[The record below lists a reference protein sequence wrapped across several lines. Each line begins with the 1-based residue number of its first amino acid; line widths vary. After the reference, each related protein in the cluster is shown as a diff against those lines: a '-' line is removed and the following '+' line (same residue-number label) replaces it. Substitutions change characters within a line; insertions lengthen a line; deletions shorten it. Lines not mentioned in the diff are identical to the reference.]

1 MITRSAESKDT
12 PAIVQLL
19 KESLGES
26 LLKKTAEIWHYKHH
40 DNPFGRSFVLLA
52 EENDQFIG
60 VRAFM
65 QWRWQKGTELLI
77 AYRAVDTATHP
88 KHQGKGI
95 FKKLTLQAVS
105 EVQSISKCFIFN
117 TPNDK
122 SRPGYLK
129 MGWEVL
135 GTLRLSLVPT
145 VIYAWMLLQKRPTEA
160 DDLERNSIISKL
172 CQQHNQA
179 LAQKNVFFTPKSAAY
194 LSWRYSTNP
203 LQDYFVFVTPDYYVA
218 CYVKQHK
225 YFRELRVAEVIGAE
239 SKNSTKELQRYLI
252 ALAFQHKCLLL
263 STADKNLFSL
273 GVYGTFGPQLTC
285 RDLTTNQFVLQA
297 SKNLDDW
304 QYSLGDLE
312 LF

>member
-1 MITRSAESKDT
+1 MIRPAQASDIR
-12 PAIVQLL
+12 AIVALL
-19 KESLGES
+19 KASLGEA
-26 LLKKTAEIWHYKHH
+26 LVKKTAAIWQYKHR
-40 DNPFGRSFVLLA
+40 DNPFGRSLVLVA
-52 EENDQFIG
+52 EENDQIIG

-65 QWRWQKGTELLI
+65 PWRWQKGTEVLQ

-88 KHQGKGI
+88 EHQGKGI

-105 EVQSISKCFIFN
+105 EVQSASECFIFN

-145 VIYAWMLLQKRPTEA
+145 VVYARLLLQKTPVAAVVE
-160 DDLERNSIISKL
+160 ERNDCMARL
-172 CQQHNQA
+172 CERHNQA
-179 LAQKNVFFTPKSAAY
+179 LAQKHVLFTPKSAAY
-194 LSWRYSTNP
+194 LTWRYEANP
-203 LQDYFVFVTPDYYVA
+203 LQDYFVSVTPDTYVA
-218 CYVKQHK
+218 SYVKQHQ
-225 YFRELRVAEVIGAE
+225 YFKELRVAEVIGAT
-239 SKNSTKELQRYLI
+239 SKKSQQELRRYLV

-263 STADKNLFSL
+263 STADKNLFPL
-273 GVYGTFGPQLTC
+273 AVYGTFGPQLTC
-285 RDLTTNQFVLQA
+285 RDLTANQLVLQA